1 MKQVFFLL
9 IGILLLN
16 SCSEKD
22 ISVNSDGSADK
33 KAGTDF
39 SFQTTQNNRLNIY
52 AVNANGSYAA
62 GIPVLIYIE
71 NPYTEEGTRKNGIS
85 PIAFGVTDKNGK
97 WDAQINKLP
106 YNSQLYIL
114 TDYAGFGGMQICNA
128 DSNND
133 IILQGTADNTRLKT
147 KLPAKN
153 EEKESYNGILVN
165 RAMNLYTYWESSDMD
180 KNGILSN
187 SHPLIEYETLSAE
200 FLNLVNAW
208 YPEKKN
214 VQDEKFLTDPQ
225 FCTDM
230 EVKDENGCE
239 IWVTYIGDGGF
250 SNANPQIK
258 NMLAYYQYNKNHS
271 SLNQPSDSKDL
282 HKTLI
287 FHNTNAKEARTGCKV
302 QLLYW
307 DGEKYVKAFPKGT
320 HIGWCLIQAGYNKN
334 SYNTSALSNVDYY
347 RFSTLELSTV
357 GKVKTT
363 QGIARWNQTYNCN
376 IVGMENRE
384 KDHRAYD
391 GDYNDVLFR
400 VTSNPIIKPD
410 AVIPPVDDDSK
421 DETCET
427 GVHGTLAFEDMW
439 PHKQDWDHNDLVAD
453 YSYLFTQNATTA
465 QISAIT
471 VDVNIRA
478 IGAARTNG
486 FGIELPVNTSNIHSI
501 EGATLETGTDKA
513 TVIIYEDTREA
524 FNGLTGIIN
533 TYSHMPSHLSTGV
546 KRVKVYLKHPV
557 SNISFSQFN
566 PFIFVGIRTN
576 EIHLA
581 DYKPTDKAQ
590 VRFGTNDDA
599 TDGINTFYKT
609 NNNHTW
615 GLDIPRLNAEAP
627 GWKYPEENISIEI
640 AYPKYEDWAGNDGKI
655 NHTWYENPLETYIY
669 HPKEQ

>member
-282 HKTLI
+282 AIKI
-287 FHNTNAKEARTGCKV
+287 PA
-302 QLLYW
+302 
-307 DGEKYVKAFPKGT
+307 
-320 HIGWCLIQAGYNKN
+320 
-334 SYNTSALSNVDYY
+334 
-347 RFSTLELSTV
+347 FSTIRMPKKREQDA
-357 GKVKTT
+357 K
-363 QGIARWNQTYNCN
+363 YN
-376 IVGMENRE
+376 
-384 KDHRAYD
+384 Y
-391 GDYNDVLFR
+391 Y
-400 VTSNPIIKPD
+400 
-410 AVIPPVDDDSK
+410 
-421 DETCET
+421 
-427 GVHGTLAFEDMW
+427 
-439 PHKQDWDHNDLVAD
+439 
-453 YSYLFTQNATTA
+453 
-465 QISAIT
+465 
-471 VDVNIRA
+471 
-478 IGAARTNG
+478 
-486 FGIELPVNTSNIHSI
+486 
-501 EGATLETGTDKA
+501 TGTEK
-513 TVIIYEDTREA
+513 
-524 FNGLTGIIN
+524 N
-533 TYSHMPSHLSTGV
+533 M
-546 KRVKVYLKHPV
+546 
-557 SNISFSQFN
+557 
-566 PFIFVGIRTN
+566 
-576 EIHLA
+576 
-581 DYKPTDKAQ
+581 
-590 VRFGTNDDA
+590 
-599 TDGINTFYKT
+599 
-609 NNNHTW
+609 
-615 GLDIPRLNAEAP
+615 
-627 GWKYPEENISIEI
+627 
-640 AYPKYEDWAGNDGKI
+640 
-655 NHTWYENPLETYIY
+655 
-669 HPKEQ
+669 